1 MGFLGIGVEEF
12 LLILVI
18 VLMIFGPAKL
28 PEIARTL
35 GRAVREF
42 KKYSSAL
49 TRDFREEFEK
59 EVKETPDRREKSIKK
74 SEEALSEPKATLTK
88 EEGIQPQSEEER

>member
-1 MGFLGIGVEEF
+1 MGFLGIGTGEF
-12 LLILVI
+12 LLIAVI
-18 VLMIFGPAKL
+18 VLMVFGPGKM

-49 TRDFREEFEK
+49 TKDFREEFEK
-59 EVKETPDRREKSIKK
+59 QVKETPKRREKSIKK
-74 SEEALSEPKATLTK
+74 SEEALSEPKATSTK
-88 EEGIQPQSEEER
+88 EEEER

>member
-1 MGFLGIGVEEF
+1 MGFLGIGTGEF

-18 VLMIFGPAKL
+18 VLMVFGPGKL

-49 TRDFREEFEK
+49 TRDFRVEFEK
-59 EVKETPDRREKSIKK
+59 QVRETSDRREKSSKK
-74 SEEALSEPKATLTK
+74 SEEALSEPKATSTK
-88 EEGIQPQSEEER
+88 EEEER

>member
-1 MGFLGIGVEEF
+1 MGFLGIGTGEF

-18 VLMIFGPAKL
+18 VLMVFGPGRL

-42 KKYSSAL
+42 RKYSSAL
-49 TRDFREEFEK
+49 TKDFREEFEK
-59 EVKETPDRREKSIKK
+59 EVKETPEKQEKSTKK
-74 SEEALSEPKATLTK
+74 TEEAPSEPEATLTK
-88 EEGIQPQSEEER
+88 EEEEKEG

>member
-1 MGFLGIGVEEF
+1 MGFLGIGTGEF

-18 VLMIFGPAKL
+18 VLMVFGPGKL

-35 GRAVREF
+35 GRAIHEF

-59 EVKETPDRREKSIKK
+59 QVKETPDRREKSTKK

-88 EEGIQPQSEEER
+88 EEEEEEEEEER

>member
-1 MGFLGIGVEEF
+1 MGFLGIGMGEF

-18 VLMIFGPAKL
+18 VLMVFGPGKL
-28 PEIARTL
+28 PEIARML

-42 KKYSSAL
+42 NKYSSAL

-59 EVKETPDRREKSIKK
+59 QVKETPYRPEKSIKK

-88 EEGIQPQSEEER
+88 EEEER

>member
-1 MGFLGIGVEEF
+1 MGVLGIGTGEF
-12 LLILVI
+12 LLIAVI
-18 VLMIFGPAKL
+18 VLMVFGPSKM

-49 TRDFREEFEK
+49 TKDFREEFEK
-59 EVKETPDRREKSIKK
+59 QVRETPERREKSIKK
-74 SEEALSEPKATLTK
+74 SKEALSEPKATSTK
-88 EEGIQPQSEEER
+88 EEEER

>member
-1 MGFLGIGVEEF
+1 MGFLGIGMGEI

-18 VLMIFGPAKL
+18 VLMVFGPGKL

-35 GRAVREF
+35 GRVVREF

-49 TRDFREEFEK
+49 TKDFREEFDK
-59 EVKETPDRREKSIKK
+59 QVKETPDKREKSVKK
-74 SEEALSEPKATLTK
+74 SEKTLSEPKATLTK
-88 EEGIQPQSEEER
+88 EEGSQPQDE

>member
-1 MGFLGIGVEEF
+1 MGFLGIGTGEF

-18 VLMIFGPAKL
+18 VLMVFGPGKM

-42 KKYSSAL
+42 RKYSSAL
-49 TRDFREEFEK
+49 TKDFREEFEK
-59 EVKETPDRREKSIKK
+59 EVKEPPDRQEKNTKK
-74 SEEALSEPKATLTK
+74 SEEAPSEPKATLTK
-88 EEGIQPQSEEER
+88 EEEEKER

>member
-1 MGFLGIGVEEF
+1 MGFLGIGTGEF
-12 LLILVI
+12 LLIAVI
-18 VLMIFGPAKL
+18 VLMVFGPGKM

-49 TRDFREEFEK
+49 TKDFREEFEK
-59 EVKETPDRREKSIKK
+59 QVKETPDRREKSIKK
-74 SEEALSEPKATLTK
+74 SEEALSEPKATSTK
-88 EEGIQPQSEEER
+88 EEEER